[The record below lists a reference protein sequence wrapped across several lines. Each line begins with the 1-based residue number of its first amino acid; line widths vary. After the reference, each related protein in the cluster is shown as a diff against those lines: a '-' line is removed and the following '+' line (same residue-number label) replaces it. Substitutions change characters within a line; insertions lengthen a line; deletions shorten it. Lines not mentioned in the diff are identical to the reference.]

1 MAETMPIRMTTTEAE
16 IASCIER
23 QIERQIA
30 VIERTLNYIG
40 EQCVNAARDSD
51 GYKDRTGNLRSSTG
65 YILVRDGR
73 VVRQSKFDPVSGG
86 SEGGKSGE
94 EYARKLAMDYPDGF
108 ALIVVAGMNYAAYVS
123 AKGRDVL
130 DSAELL
136 AERLVPQML
145 KQLGLK

>member
-86 SEGGKSGE
+86 TEGGKSGA
-94 EYARKLAMDYPDGF
+94 EYAQKLAKNYPNG
-108 ALIVVAGMNYAAYVS
+108 YA
-123 AKGRDVL
+123 
-130 DSAELL
+130 
-136 AERLVPQML
+136 
-145 KQLGLK
+145 

>member
-1 MAETMPIRMTTTEAE
+1 MTTTESE
-16 IASCIER
+16 IAGYIER
-23 QIERQIA
+23 QIERQLA

-40 EQCVNAARDSD
+40 EQCVNAAKASN

-65 YILVRDGR
+65 YILVCDGR

-86 SEGGKSGE
+86 AEGGKSGE
-94 EYARKLAMDYPDGF
+94 EYAKKLAMNYPNGY

-145 KQLGLK
+145 HQLGLK